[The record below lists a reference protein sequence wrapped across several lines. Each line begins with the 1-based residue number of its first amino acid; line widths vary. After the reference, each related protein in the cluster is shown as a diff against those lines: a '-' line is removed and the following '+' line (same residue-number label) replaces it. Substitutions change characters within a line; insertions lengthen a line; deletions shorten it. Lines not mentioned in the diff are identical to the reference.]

1 MFWPGVATLWGALLS
16 GLASMYGYFRADR
29 ASARAAAGDTESWL
43 GFARRAYALFAGC
56 VVATAA
62 ILMSLILNH
71 RFDVSYVASYSSR
84 DLPLHFLISCFWAGQ
99 EGSFL
104 LWIFWGSLIGLF
116 VWRSAKEMEAPV
128 MMVYL
133 STFLALVA
141 ILCRQSP
148 FRLLATVPP
157 DGGGLNPLLQ
167 DYWMVI
173 HPPVMFLGF
182 ASLSVPFSFAIAA
195 LWKKRWDS
203 WIVRAIPWALLTFLT
218 LGTAILMGGYWA
230 YKTLGWG
237 GYWGWDP
244 VENTSLVPWLLTV
257 ALVHGMFLQRSRRKH
272 RKVNLFL
279 AILAYICILY
289 GTFLTRSG
297 VLADFSVHS
306 FVDLGITS
314 WLVADLVGFLLLG
327 VGLLAWRWKSIPAE
341 QEESPV
347 LSRSVLFIIG
357 VAALVGLGLVILLG
371 TSSPLITRLSGK
383 PSQVSNDFYR
393 LTATPGG
400 FLLALLFALVPFVS
414 WKGETASSLWK
425 SASRSLAI
433 ALAVVV
439 FAAVVGAH
447 RPEALLFVAVTAFG
461 FDMNLRA
468 VIRKARNGKFGGA
481 GGYLAHV
488 GVSIMLAGIVLSA
501 LYAVSQRIA
510 LPKNTPVSVAGYT
523 MTFTSVIPPTE
534 TTKQSMEVL
543 VRSPKGK
550 IFYAYP
556 KMYINTRTNQL
567 MANPS
572 IKSNPVMDLYIS
584 PQEYDPGAPMKL
596 GKELTLRKG
605 QSTTLGGFAIR
616 FDEFEVDRS
625 KMTEGVKELE
635 IRSHL
640 TITPSGKAPFPGDAR
655 LRRAPGRRL
664 AERRQAVQHP
674 GNGRGGDDGPGRF
687 GGRGIPR
694 PECHRTRR
702 RLRRGDAG
710 DPLRRRDPQAAD
722 LAGVGRVLRHDV
734 RRPSGL
740 PQTLGTGARG
750 RARGRQD
757 RRPTPP
763 PPLPR
768 RRSSPLPCTPAPRR
782 KPRSVRGRAC
792 RGTRS
797 SFRSPRA

>member
-1 MFWPGVATLWGALLS
+1 MFWPGVAALWSALLA
-16 GLASMYGYFRADR
+16 GLASVYGYFRADR
-29 ASARAAAGDTESWL
+29 GSPEWL

-56 VVATAA
+56 VVAAAA

-128 MMVYL
+128 MIVYL

-195 LWKKRWDS
+195 LWKKRWDG

-279 AILAYICILY
+279 AILAYVCILY

-327 VGLLAWRWKSIPAE
+327 VALLAWRWKSIPTE
-341 QEESPV
+341 HEETPA
-347 LSRSVLFIIG
+347 LSRSVLFIVGI
-357 VAALVGLGLVILLG
+357 AALVGLGLVILLG
-371 TSSPLITRLSGK
+371 TSSPLITRLTGK
-383 PSQVSNDFYR
+383 PSQVSTDFYR
-393 LTATPGG
+393 LTTTPGG
-400 FLLALLFALVPFVS
+400 FLLALLFSLVPFVS
-414 WKGETASSLWK
+414 WKGETAGALAKSS
-425 SASRSLAI
+425 SRSLAV
-433 ALAVVV
+433 ALAAVV
-439 FAAVVGAH
+439 FAAIVGAH
-447 RPEALLFVAVTAFG
+447 RPEALLFVAVAAFG

-501 LYAVSQRIA
+501 LYAVSRRVT

-523 MTFTSVIPPTE
+523 MTFTAVIPPTE
-534 TTKQSMEVL
+534 NSKQAMEVL

-556 KMYINTRTNQL
+556 KMYVNTRTNQL

-572 IKSNPVMDLYIS
+572 IRSNPVMDLYIS
-584 PQEYDPGAPMKL
+584 PQEYDPGAPMKI
-596 GKELTLRKG
+596 GKDITLKKG
-605 QSTTLGGFAIR
+605 QSATIGGVAMR
-616 FDEFEVDRS
+616 FDEFEVDRA
-625 KMTEGVKELE
+625 KMMAGAREVT
-635 IRSHL
+635 IRVHMTL
-640 TITPSGKAPFPGDAR
+640 TNPGKAPSPATLDYVAHLDGSTPNEGRPFRVPDTSAGVLTVQNVSPTDASVALNVAGLGEDFTPAAPETLSVDVTR
-655 LRRAPGRRL
+655 KPLISLVWGGFYVMMFGGLLAFVKRSGQARAAIL
-664 AERRQAVQHP
+664 AEERDAP
-674 GNGRGGDDGPGRF
+674 ESPSAPPN
-687 GGRGIPR
+687 R
-694 PECHRTRR
+694 P
-702 RLRRGDAG
+702 
-710 DPLRRRDPQAAD
+710 
-722 LAGVGRVLRHDV
+722 LA
-734 RRPSGL
+734 
-740 PQTLGTGARG
+740 
-750 RARGRQD
+750 
-757 RRPTPP
+757 
-763 PPLPR
+763 
-768 RRSSPLPCTPAPRR
+768 PAPAHA
-782 KPRSVRGRAC
+782 RAE
-792 RGTRS
+792 T
-797 SFRSPRA
+797 